1 MIRKRKS
8 FTLLKLLQPI
18 LEDSSTRNP
27 MSALNLPQTA
37 ERREHLC
44 KLWGPRV
51 YGTTKQ
57 TPAQVYSVMPSV
69 GEQAPSPHRMVL
81 RA

>member
-1 MIRKRKS
+1 
-8 FTLLKLLQPI
+8 
-18 LEDSSTRNP
+18 